1 MIGSLSDP
9 LLAAVIGASAAL
21 IVVFINTFAIE
32 NYRRFQSRK
41 ALAGALAGELSSYSD
56 AFELLEKNIRIL
68 IEKAKTVGLI
78 EFNAFDKPSD
88 KVFESC
94 VKDIGLLGSRLAED
108 VAYVYNNLNAFR
120 IAFDSASK
128 SDDVNYQEL
137 SLRYALGSLER
148 IKNKDL
154 PTRLH
159 EEASKSYLP
168 YMFNINANTILFVV
182 LIIVAFFLGVA

>member
-68 IEKAKTVGLI
+68 IGKSK
-78 EFNAFDKPSD
+78 N
-88 KVFESC
+88 C
-94 VKDIGLLGSRLAED
+94 
-108 VAYVYNNLNAFR
+108 R
-120 IAFDSASK
+120 I
-128 SDDVNYQEL
+128 N
-137 SLRYALGSLER
+137 
-148 IKNKDL
+148 
-154 PTRLH
+154 
-159 EEASKSYLP
+159 
-168 YMFNINANTILFVV
+168 
-182 LIIVAFFLGVA
+182 